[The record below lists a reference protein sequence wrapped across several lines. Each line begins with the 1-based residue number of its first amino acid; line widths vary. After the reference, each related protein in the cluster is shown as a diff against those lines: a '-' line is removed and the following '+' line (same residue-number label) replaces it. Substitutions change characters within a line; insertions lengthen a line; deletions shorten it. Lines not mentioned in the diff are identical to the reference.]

1 MSIKV
6 AVRVRPFNQREKD
19 LSAVLCIQMSGQT
32 TSILDERG
40 TPREFSFDYSF
51 WSHDRFATNDEGY
64 NYPVDGKYADQRH
77 VFDTL
82 GKDILENAWQGYH
95 CCLFA
100 YGQTG
105 AGKSYSMVGAP
116 FNKGIVPISAEE
128 IFRRIDNGEKPNI
141 NYEVT
146 VSMLEIYNEKV
157 QDLLIKQEMRP
168 AGGLKIRESKVA
180 GVFVDGLTRH
190 PVGNY
195 EEIEHLM
202 DVGNTNRSIG
212 ATQMNASSSR
222 AHTITTIELR
232 QVEVSAGVR
241 AEKLSVIN
249 LVDLAGSEKA
259 GQTGATGDRLKEG
272 CAINKSLTVLGTV
285 IEKLADKS
293 TGKNP
298 NVVVPYREAALTRI
312 LSNALGGNSKTVM
325 ICALS
330 PASSNYEETL
340 STLRY
345 ADRAKKIKNHAVV
358 NESVQDKLIR
368 ELRAEN
374 ERLKKLLE
382 AGGFETMGA
391 EEKREQIEEMEA
403 NEIYLSQQMQP
414 WAEQIR
420 QTPLPDIPTNDYSIP
435 HIINVNEDHQLTGK
449 VYYNFTE
456 WPLLVGKRT
465 QDESIRIQLS
475 GPGIQKVHCAF
486 KIDREQNVLLEAC
499 SKISAEYLFVNGMKI
514 AGLKILRHLDRIII
528 GTNTVFLFKFPARA
542 LEASVDEAQ
551 IDYEFV
557 LQEKM
562 EHETG
567 IINEQLETIKNEYNK
582 KIEELKEEIQR
593 LTTEKAVSQAQTV
606 TVPVVPATPPEP
618 TPVEQ
623 EVEHKAKTQK
633 VMRQK
638 LATDLPLVTEAN
650 LISEELEKQTI
661 FAPKILNM
669 LPRKATEDDLNSEC
683 WEKKLCIE
691 VVNYEYQLIYLWDME
706 RFENRLNMMRE
717 LMEDFRISGQPLQL
731 SPEND
736 PYWDPPEEHLIG
748 VAYYS
753 LRPLGLLFDNPFD
766 LRIVSTPGG
775 EAGNLKV
782 NIIPIDEYGNPM
794 EDGPEMP
801 EELIGN
807 TISFR
812 VEVIE
817 AWGLPPTYSNNVCIK
832 YEIFNFGEESTA
844 IISYPGPDNVFKF
857 DYTKEYHD
865 VLVTADMCAY
875 MQKYMLWFEVRG
887 TGKTPKQV
895 AAHQSAVGGT
905 NAVTMDTV
913 ETAMKPKPVTP
924 TNQGKK
930 SSVPAKST
938 EVPVKKQTG
947 KKECAIF

>member
-51 WSHDRFATNDEGY
+51 WSHDRFDTNDEGY
-64 NYPVDGKYADQRH
+64 NFPVDGKYADQRY
-77 VFDTL
+77 VFETL

-116 FNKGIVPISAEE
+116 GNKGIVPISAEE
-128 IFRRIDNGEKPNI
+128 IFRRIDSGATPNI
-141 NYEVT
+141 IYEVT

-157 QDLLIKQEMRP
+157 QDLLVKQEQRP
-168 AGGLKIRESKVA
+168 AGGLRIRESKVA
-180 GVFVDGLTRH
+180 GVFVDGLSRH

-202 DVGNTNRSIG
+202 EVGNTNRSIG
-212 ATQMNASSSR
+212 ATQMNATSSR

-232 QVEVSAGVR
+232 QVDSSTGLR
-241 AEKLSVIN
+241 QEKLSVIN

-374 ERLKKLLE
+374 ERLRKLLE
-382 AGGFETMGA
+382 AGGL
-391 EEKREQIEEMEA
+391 EKMELSEKQAQIEELEA
-403 NEIYLSQQMQP
+403 NEIFLTQQMQP
-414 WAEQIR
+414 WSEQIR
-420 QTPLPDIPTNDYSIP
+420 QTPLPIIESNDLTIP
-435 HIINVNEDHQLTGK
+435 HLTNINEDHQLSGK
-449 VYYNFTE
+449 VYYNFLT
-456 WPLLVGKRT
+456 WPLLVGKRCD
-465 QDESIRIQLS
+465 DESIRIQLS
-475 GPGIQKVHCAF
+475 GPGIQKIHCVF
-486 KIDREQNVLLEAC
+486 KIDKAHNVILEAC
-499 SKISAEYLFVNGMKI
+499 SQLSADFLFVNGEKVRSPRI
-514 AGLKILRHLDRIII
+514 LKHLDRIIV
-528 GTNTVFLFKFPARA
+528 GTNTVFLFKYPDRS
-542 LEASVDEAQ
+542 LETSIEEAT

-567 IINEQLETIKNEYNK
+567 LINDQLEQIKSQYDK
-582 KIEELKEEIQR
+582 QIEELKEEIAR
-593 LTTEKAVSQAQTV
+593 LQMEKTTQPTPP
-606 TVPVVPATPPEP
+606 PVVPQQTAEIQ
-618 TPVEQ
+618 VEQ
-623 EVEHKAKTQK
+623 RAKAQK
-633 VMRQK
+633 VIRQK
-638 LATDLPLVTEAN
+638 LATDLPLVNEAN
-650 LISEELEKQTI
+650 LISDELQKQTI
-661 FAPKILNM
+661 FAPKILNI
-669 LPRKATEDDLNSEC
+669 LPRKAIEDDLNSEN
-683 WEKKLCIE
+683 WEKRLCIE
-691 VVNYEYQLIYLWDME
+691 VMNYEYQLVYLWDME
-706 RFENRLNMMRE
+706 KFENRLNMMRE
-717 LMEDFRISGQPLQL
+717 MMDEFRMTERYPQI
-731 SPEND
+731 SPESD
-736 PYWDPPEEHLIG
+736 PYWDPPEEQLIG

-782 NIIPIDEYGNPM
+782 NIVPIDDFGSPL
-794 EDGPEMP
+794 EDGPENP
-801 EELIGN
+801 EELIGCV
-807 TISFR
+807 ISFR
-812 VEVIE
+812 VEILE
-817 AWGLPPTYSNNVCIK
+817 AWGLPAVYANNVSVR
-832 YEIFNFGEESTA
+832 YEIFNSGEESTGIVTCA
-844 IISYPGPDNVFKF
+844 NESMRFRFNYVREYRNV
-857 DYTKEYHD
+857 T
-865 VLVTADMCAY
+865 VTEEMCTF
-875 MQKYMLWFEVRG
+875 MQKYMMWFEVRG
-887 TGKTPKQV
+887 TGKTVRPPSMQSSTAPSRSPSHSNNASLSTGGGSVEEAMVIRNPIASQSSPKAV
-895 AAHQSAVGGT
+895 SRPAA
-905 NAVTMDTV
+905 
-913 ETAMKPKPVTP
+913 P
-924 TNQGKK
+924 
-930 SSVPAKST
+930 PAKK
-938 EVPVKKQTG
+938 PGQKKD
-947 KKECAIF
+947 CRVF

>member
-19 LSAVLCIQMSGQT
+19 LGAILCIQMNGQT
-32 TSILDERG
+32 TAILDERG
-40 TPREFSFDYSF
+40 APREFSFDYSF
-51 WSHDRFATNDEGY
+51 WSHDRFESNEEGY
-64 NYPVDGKYADQRH
+64 NYPIDGKYSDQRY

-116 FNKGIVPISAEE
+116 GNKGIVPISAEE
-128 IFRRIDNGEKPNI
+128 IFRRIDSGATPNI
-141 NYEVT
+141 SYEVT

-157 QDLLIKQEMRP
+157 QDLLIRQEQRP
-168 AGGLKIRESKVA
+168 SGGLRIRESKVA
-180 GVFVDGLTRH
+180 GVFVDGLSRH
-190 PVGNY
+190 PVANY

-232 QVEVSAGVR
+232 QVDSSTGLR
-241 AEKLSVIN
+241 QEKLSVIN

-285 IEKLADKS
+285 IEKLADRS

-368 ELRAEN
+368 ELRLEN
-374 ERLKKLLE
+374 ERLRKLLE
-382 AGGFETMGA
+382 AGGLEKMGPA
-391 EEKREQIEEMEA
+391 EKLEQIEELEA
-403 NEIYLSQQMQP
+403 NEIFLTQQMQP
-414 WAEQIR
+414 WSEQIR
-420 QTPLPDIPTNDYSIP
+420 QTPLPEIETNDFSIP
-435 HIINVNEDHQLTGK
+435 HLININEDHQLSGK
-449 VYYNFTE
+449 VYYNFLT
-456 WPLLVGKRT
+456 WPLLVGKRCD
-465 QDESIRIQLS
+465 DESIRIQLS
-475 GPGIQKVHCAF
+475 GPGIQKLHCVFKLDKVH
-486 KIDREQNVLLEAC
+486 NVTLDAC
-499 SKISAEYLFVNGMKI
+499 SMLAADYLFVNGEKVR
-514 AGLKILRHLDRIII
+514 GTRVLKHLDRIII
-528 GTNTVFLFKFPARA
+528 GTNTVFLFKYPERSIESSIEESA
-542 LEASVDEAQ
+542 
-551 IDYEFV
+551 IDYEFI

-567 IINEQLETIKNEYNK
+567 LINDQLEQIKSQYDK
-582 KIEELKEEIQR
+582 QIEELKEEIAR
-593 LTTEKAVSQAQTV
+593 LQSEKVSQ
-606 TVPVVPATPPEP
+606 PTPPPQP
-618 TPVEQ
+618 TAEAQ
-623 EVEHKAKTQK
+623 VEHRAKTQK

-638 LATDLPLVTEAN
+638 LATDLPLVNEAN
-650 LISEELEKQTI
+650 LISDELQKQTI
-661 FAPKILNM
+661 FAPKILNI
-669 LPRKATEDDLNSEC
+669 LPRKATEENLNSES
-683 WEKKLCIE
+683 WEKRLCIE
-691 VVNYEYQLIYLWDME
+691 VMNYEYQLVYLWDME

-717 LMEDFRISGQPLQL
+717 LMDEYRMTERLPQI
-731 SPEND
+731 SPESD
-736 PYWDPPEEHLIG
+736 PYWDPPEEQLIG

-775 EAGNLKV
+775 EAGNLRV
-782 NIIPIDEYGNPM
+782 NIVPIDDYGNSV
-794 EDGPEMP
+794 EDGPESP
-801 EELIGN
+801 EELIGS
-807 TISFR
+807 TMSFR

-817 AWGLPPTYSNNVCIK
+817 AWGLPAAYANNVSVR
-832 YEIFNFGEESTA
+832 YEIFTFGEESTGIVTHA
-844 IISYPGPDNVFKF
+844 EENGKF
-857 DYTKEYHD
+857 RFNYQREYHA
-865 VLVTADMCAY
+865 VTVTEEMCAY
-875 MQKYMLWFEVRG
+875 MQKYMMWFEVRG
-887 TGKTPKQV
+887 TGKTVRPPSV
-895 AAHQSAVGGT
+895 DTTPTATSRTPNNNVSSISTGPPSRGSTEEGGASGT
-905 NAVTMDTV
+905 NKISMQASPR
-913 ETAMKPKPVTP
+913 AASKPAAAA
-924 TNQGKK
+924 KK
-930 SSVPAKST
+930 GGS
-938 EVPVKKQTG
+938 
-947 KKECAIF
+947 KKECQVF